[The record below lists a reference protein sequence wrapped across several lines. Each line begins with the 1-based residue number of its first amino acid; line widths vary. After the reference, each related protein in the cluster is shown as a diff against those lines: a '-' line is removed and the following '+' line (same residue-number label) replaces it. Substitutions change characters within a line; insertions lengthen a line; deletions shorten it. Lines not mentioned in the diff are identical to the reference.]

1 LDRQGR
7 RRLLRRAVV
16 LSVAVASV
24 TTVQVVAQV
33 ITDPLGATCIATAGE
48 TCTAGTLAVSYA
60 GAAAA
65 PFAVGKSATGWW
77 LGVAYGGNA
86 CNDTVPAYPCYPYDE
101 TGVAIANGG
110 DAHGMSAVSTTGC
123 ADAGGQTSPLGSSYV
138 LQYTRVHLGLSGTGC
153 TYGGDAGVSGTG
165 DAAAS
170 WVAVSGTSTAHG
182 ALGVGGGGASTSCG
196 GIVPALEIGVL
207 GSATASQDPQSGP
220 CASGAVAGNGSA
232 TGSLITVAGTG
243 DANGGLVAVSGG
255 GPGTSATTPSGP
267 TSGSNSIAISPFGNA
282 YAGEVALS
290 VTGTTYACGGPE
302 PISLT
307 TSGRSSGCG

>member
-1 LDRQGR
+1 MNSKR
-7 RRLLRRAVV
+7 RSRWVRRTIGGALLAGSATT
-16 LSVAVASV
+16 LQVA
-24 TTVQVVAQV
+24 AQV
-33 ITDPLGATCIATAGE
+33 ISDPSGATCIATAGE
-48 TCTAGTLAVSYA
+48 TCSAGTLAVSNG

-86 CNDTVPAYPCYPYDE
+86 CNDTDPTYPCYPYAE

-123 ADAGGQTSPLGSSYV
+123 ADAGGQQNPLGSSYIFDE
-138 LQYTRVHLGLSGTGC
+138 TRVHVGMSGTGC

-196 GIVPALEIGVL
+196 GIAPAFEIGVL
-207 GSATASQDPQSGP
+207 GSATASQDPHSGP
-220 CASGAVAGNGSA
+220 CSSGAVAGNGSA

-243 DANGGLVAVSGG
+243 DANGGLIAVSGNG
-255 GPGTSATTPSGP
+255 NATSSDV
-267 TSGSNSIAISPFGNA
+267 AIS
-282 YAGEVALS
+282 
-290 VTGTTYACGGPE
+290 GTKDAYACGGPVTFSE
-302 PISLT
+302 SVSHPDNPNPGCPGTLPLPIGSV
-307 TSGRSSGCG
+307 SGPGFYAS